1 MKLLRFSMLCGLTVI
16 LSGGL
21 ILNCGKKGPSYDE
34 RIQTLTEKG
43 TPDSILADVKVYL
56 YQYNSAKKFSQAGNI
71 RRYKDSLKIGLAAA
85 EGWFEEQMQK
95 SAPIIAEQKKKLEEQ
110 KAQLSGLPLKDAD
123 SMMAVADSLMEI
135 NWLLAARTKYDKI
148 AEVMPI
154 LLKNEETAKELR
166 PKLIG
171 TWKDV
176 HTLVP
181 PEDSGLRF
189 RAVDKRV
196 FKFSKDGSFWSS
208 EERKGQTTEFLK
220 EDWKFISWGKF
231 DLVGDTIYQ
240 FIEREECV
248 KQIYTQKNVKLN
260 KWESK
265 ANPTYD
271 STITNGRKD
280 RFIVYSDLKLEFKK
294 IR

>member
-1 MKLLRFSMLCGLTVI
+1 MKLLRFSLLCALTVI
-16 LSGGL
+16 VSGGL
-21 ILNCGKKGPSYDE
+21 ILNCGKKGPTYEE
-34 RIQTLTEKG
+34 RIQALTEKG

-56 YQYNSAKKFSQAGNI
+56 YQYTSAKKFSQSGNI
-71 RRYKDSLKIGLAAA
+71 RLYGDSLKNGLAAA
-85 EGWFEEQMQK
+85 EGWFDEQMHK
-95 SAPIIAEQKKKLEEQ
+95 SGPIIAEQKKKLEEQ
-110 KAQLSGLPLKDAD
+110 KAQLSGLALKDAD
-123 SMMAVADSLMEI
+123 SMMAVADSLMKI
-135 NWLLAARTKYDKI
+135 NWLLAARTKYDQI

-154 LLKNEETAKELR
+154 FLKNEEIAKELR

-189 RAVDKRV
+189 KAVDKRV

-231 DLVGDTIYQ
+231 DLMGDTIYQ
-240 FIEREECV
+240 FIEREKCE

-271 STITNGRKD
+271 STITDGKKD

-294 IR
+294 IK